1 MVFHVNW
8 FQDFMNQYQSLN
20 DPANRIL
27 FVAINNPLM
36 SDLPR
41 VIISAKNQHPEKT
54 PSPYLYLHKL
64 EYPRLQKYRCP
75 PLGKSVLLHRV
86 AANLH

>member
-41 VIISAKNQHPEKT
+41 VI
-54 PSPYLYLHKL
+54 Y
-64 EYPRLQKYRCP
+64 LQKISILR
-75 PLGKSVLLHRV
+75 KHRPV
-86 AANLH
+86 ICICIN